1 MLSTHPKRKETHPM
15 KQTVN
20 KSMFMD
26 AFKALRP
33 DNFSY
38 EGLSTLFDYLESH
51 EEELGEEIE
60 LDVIALCCDYSEYAN
75 IAEAVEECSGEIF
88 DEDNENDALEWLRN
102 YTLALVVEGGGVI
115 VQDF

>member
-1 MLSTHPKRKETHPM
+1 MLSTHPKRKDTHPM

-26 AFKALRP
+26 AFRTLRP
-33 DNFSY
+33 DSFSY
-38 EGLSTLFDYLESH
+38 EGLSTLFDYLESY

-75 IAEAVEECSGEIF
+75 IAEAVEECGEEIF
-88 DEDNENDALEWLRN
+88 DEYDTALEWLQAH
-102 YTLALVVEGGGVI
+102 THVLEIKGGGLI